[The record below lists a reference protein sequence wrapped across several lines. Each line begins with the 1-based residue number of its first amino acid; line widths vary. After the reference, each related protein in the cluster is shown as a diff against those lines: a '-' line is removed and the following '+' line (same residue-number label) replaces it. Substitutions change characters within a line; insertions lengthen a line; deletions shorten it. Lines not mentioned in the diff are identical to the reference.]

1 MFTTEPSKTTS
12 LAPLTRRC
20 VASLPSLFSPLLCLG
35 AVVAKRIVP
44 HLEMNHLALRL
55 EADEMMKWYGLH
67 HVAGGLFVKD
77 DMKNKKSFHRV
88 SGNQHLWKVCN
99 HQLL

>member
-1 MFTTEPSKTTS
+1 M
-12 LAPLTRRC
+12 C
-20 VASLPSLFSPLLCLG
+20 CIASIPFSPLLCLG

-55 EADEMMKWYGLH
+55 EADEMMKWYGLR

-77 DMKNKKSFHRV
+77 DMKKNVFTVYQATNICGKCATINSYK
-88 SGNQHLWKVCN
+88 
-99 HQLL
+99 